1 MDGCKEVGCQFVI
14 ACRYAPEV
22 LEPSEHALD
31 RVAGSVKHWAEAR
44 FPAPIDLGRDVRGR
58 AAILDRLAH
67 AVGVIAAI
75 GKHQRAIRD
84 QVKEQFR
91 RATVG
96 RLAAGQREA
105 ERPSEFVGERVDLG
119 RAAAAADAD
128 RLRALPPFPPAAQR
142 CTFMVVLSSSTSAGG
157 PPTLASA

>member
-1 MDGCKEVGCQFVI
+1 MSEAIVSGCDPAEVFD
-14 ACRYAPEV
+14 AP
-22 LEPSEHALD
+22 EHALD
-31 RVAGSVKHWAEAR
+31 GIAVAIKSGREAI

-67 AVGVIAAI
+67 GVGVIAAI

-119 RAAAAADAD
+119 RAAAPADAD
-128 RLRALPPFPPAAQR
+128 RLRPLPPFPPAAQR